1 LGLTEKIMLKRLTQ
15 LIAILALFTSI
26 VLISGCKQETNKN
39 DFLKKVL
46 SNLEQIKS
54 ARYSS
59 TSGGIPPGKTVDTIR
74 SNQYT
79 EEYFNPSDPFIG
91 SSFSTIYQ
99 HRESKYG
106 VVYDGN
112 AQIFMNWD
120 PNTIRID
127 SFQNNQLPFRPMITP
142 FFNYTKSI
150 IKYAL
155 ETTDSIITEI
165 EDFGDSVKFSI
176 YIPNKVVEFFGKG
189 YVMDNPYLASED
201 AFSSYEIW
209 IHKSDYLPFRYKRT
223 VPNETYWL
231 INKKTEFNIGNIED
245 FAASNY
251 FPSDYSIVGQQI
263 KLKKDMVGKAAP
275 EWTLKDVNN
284 KSISLRD
291 LKSKILLIK
300 FTGIGC
306 GPCHA
311 SLPFTKQLV
320 QDYSIK
326 DFEIISIET
335 WSSDIDIIKSYSD
348 KNELNYKYL
357 LSTEEI
363 KKSYQVNEV
372 PAFFLLDEKRMIRK
386 VILGYGEG
394 TTDKEIRDAINE
406 LI

>member
-1 LGLTEKIMLKRLTQ
+1 MIKRLPH
-15 LIAILALFTSI
+15 LISILVLFMSA
-26 VLISGCKQETNKN
+26 VMISGCKKEINKN

-59 TSGGIPPGKTVDTIR
+59 TSGGIPPGRKVDTIR
-74 SNQYT
+74 SSQYT
-79 EEYFNPSDPFIG
+79 EEFFNPSDTFIG
-91 SSFSTIYQ
+91 SSFSKIY
-99 HRESKYG
+99 HYNESKYG
-106 VVYDGN
+106 FVYDGN
-112 AQIFMNWD
+112 AQIFMDWD

-127 SFQNNQLPFRPMITP
+127 SFQNNQLPFRPMSTP

-155 ETTDSIITEI
+155 ETKDSTSTEI
-165 EDFGDSVKFSI
+165 EDFGDSIKFSI

-189 YVMDNPYLASED
+189 YVMDNPYLAIED

-223 VPNETYWL
+223 VPHETSWL
-231 INKKTEFNIGNIED
+231 INNKTEFNIGDIED
-245 FAASNY
+245 FVASEY
-251 FPSDYSIVGQQI
+251 FPPNYSIAGQQI
-263 KLKKDMVGKAAP
+263 KVKKDMVGKTAP

-284 KSISLRD
+284 NSVSLRD

-320 QDYSIK
+320 QDYSIN

-335 WSSDIDIIKSYSD
+335 WSSDIDYIKSYVD
-348 KNELNYKYL
+348 KNRLNYKYL
-357 LSTEEI
+357 ISTEEI

-372 PAFFLLDEKRMIRK
+372 PAFFILDENRIIRK

-394 TTDKEIRDAINE
+394 TTDKEIRDAIEE

>member
-1 LGLTEKIMLKRLTQ
+1 MIKRLPH
-15 LIAILALFTSI
+15 LISILVLFMSV
-26 VLISGCKQETNKN
+26 VLISGCKKEINKN

-59 TSGGIPPGKTVDTIR
+59 TSGGIPPGRKVDTIL
-74 SNQYT
+74 SSQYT
-79 EEYFNPSDPFIG
+79 EEFFNPSDTFIG
-91 SSFSTIYQ
+91 SSFSKIY
-99 HRESKYG
+99 HYKESKYG
-106 VVYDGN
+106 FVYDGN
-112 AQIFMNWD
+112 AQIFMDWD

-127 SFQNNQLPFRPMITP
+127 SFKNNQLPFRPMSTP

-155 ETTDSIITEI
+155 ETKDSTSTEI
-165 EDFGDSVKFSI
+165 EDFGDSIKFSI

-189 YVMDNPYLASED
+189 YIMDNPYLAIED

-223 VPNETYWL
+223 VPHETSWL
-231 INKKTEFNIGNIED
+231 VNNKTEFNIGDIED
-245 FAASNY
+245 FVASDY
-251 FPSDYSIVGQQI
+251 FPPDYSTAGQQI
-263 KLKKDMVGKAAP
+263 KAKKDMVGKIAP

-284 KSISLRD
+284 KSVSLRE

-320 QDYSIK
+320 EDYHIK
-326 DFEIISIET
+326 DFEIISVET
-335 WSSDIDIIKSYSD
+335 WSSDIDLIKSYSD
-348 KNELNYKYL
+348 KNKLNYKYL

-363 KKSYQVNEV
+363 KKNYQVNEV
-372 PAFFLLDEKRMIRK
+372 PAFFILDEKRIIRK

-394 TTDKEIRDAINE
+394 PTDKEIRDAINE

>member
-1 LGLTEKIMLKRLTQ
+1 MIKRLPH
-15 LIAILALFTSI
+15 LISILVLFMSA
-26 VLISGCKQETNKN
+26 VMISGCKKEINKN

-59 TSGGIPPGKTVDTIR
+59 TSGGIPPGRKVDTIR
-74 SNQYT
+74 SSQYT
-79 EEYFNPSDPFIG
+79 EEFFNPSDTFIG
-91 SSFSTIYQ
+91 SSFSRIY
-99 HRESKYG
+99 HYKESKYG
-106 VVYDGN
+106 FVYDGN
-112 AQIFMNWD
+112 AQIFMDWD

-127 SFQNNQLPFRPMITP
+127 SFQNNQLPFRGMRTP

-150 IKYAL
+150 IRYAL
-155 ETTDSIITEI
+155 ETKDSISTEL
-165 EDFGDSVKFSI
+165 EDFGDSIKFNI

-189 YVMDNPYLASED
+189 YVMDNPYLAIED

-223 VPNETYWL
+223 VPHETSWL
-231 INKKTEFNIGNIED
+231 INNKPEFNIGDIED

-251 FPSDYSIVGQQI
+251 FPPDYSIVGQQI
-263 KLKKDMVGKAAP
+263 KTKKDMVGKTAP
-275 EWTLKDVNN
+275 EWTLIDINN

-320 QDYSIK
+320 QDYSIN

-335 WSSDIDIIKSYSD
+335 WSSDIDYIKSYVD
-348 KNELNYKYL
+348 KNRLNYKYL
-357 LSTEEI
+357 ISTEEI

-372 PAFFLLDEKRMIRK
+372 PAFFILDENRIIRK

-394 TTDKEIRDAINE
+394 TTDKEIRDAIEE

>member
-1 LGLTEKIMLKRLTQ
+1 MSVG
-15 LIAILALFTSI
+15 
-26 VLISGCKQETNKN
+26 LISGCKKEINKN

-59 TSGGIPPGKTVDTIR
+59 TSGGIPPGRKVDTIR
-74 SNQYT
+74 SSQYT
-79 EEYFNPSDPFIG
+79 EEFFNPSDTFIG
-91 SSFSTIYQ
+91 SSFSRIY
-99 HRESKYG
+99 HYKESKYG
-106 VVYDGN
+106 FVYDGN
-112 AQIFMNWD
+112 AQIFMDWD

-127 SFQNNQLPFRPMITP
+127 SFQNNQLPFRPMSTP

-155 ETTDSIITEI
+155 ETKDSTSTEI
-165 EDFGDSVKFSI
+165 EDFGDSIKFSI

-189 YVMDNPYLASED
+189 YVMDNPYLAIED

-223 VPNETYWL
+223 VPHETSWL
-231 INKKTEFNIGNIED
+231 INNKPEFNIGDIED
-245 FAASNY
+245 FAASEY
-251 FPSDYSIVGQQI
+251 FPPNYSIAGQQI
-263 KLKKDMVGKAAP
+263 KVKKDMVGKTAP

-284 KSISLRD
+284 NSVSLRD

-311 SLPFTKQLV
+311 SLPFTKRLV
-320 QDYSIK
+320 QDYSIN

-335 WSSDIDIIKSYSD
+335 WSSDIDYIKSYVD
-348 KNELNYKYL
+348 KNRLNYKYL
-357 LSTEEI
+357 ISTEEI

-372 PAFFLLDEKRMIRK
+372 PAFFILDENRIIRK

-394 TTDKEIRDAINE
+394 TTDKEIRDAIEE

>member
-1 LGLTEKIMLKRLTQ
+1 MLKRLTH
-15 LIAILALFTSI
+15 LIAILALFTSV

-59 TSGGIPPGKTVDTIR
+59 TSGGIPPGRTVDTI
-74 SNQYT
+74 SSYQYT
-79 EEYFNPSDPFIG
+79 EEYFNPSDTFIG
-91 SSFSTIYQ
+91 SSFSKIY
-99 HRESKYG
+99 HYKESKYG
-106 VVYDGN
+106 YVYDGN
-112 AQIFMNWD
+112 TQIFMDWD
-120 PNTIRID
+120 PNVIRID
-127 SFQNNQLPFRPMITP
+127 SFQNNQLPFRPMSTP
-142 FFNYTKSI
+142 FFNCTKSI

-155 ETTDSIITEI
+155 ETKDSVTTEI
-165 EDFGDSVKFSI
+165 EDFGDSVRFSI

-209 IHKSDYLPFRYKRT
+209 INKSDYLPFRYKRT
-223 VPNETYWL
+223 VPHETSWL
-231 INKKTEFNIGNIED
+231 INKNTEFNIGKVED

-251 FPSDYSIVGQQI
+251 FPPDYSIVGQQI
-263 KLKKDMVGKAAP
+263 KQRKDMVGKTAP

-284 KSISLRD
+284 QSISLRD

-320 QDYSIK
+320 EDYSIN
-326 DFEIISIET
+326 DFEIISVET
-335 WSSDIDIIKSYSD
+335 WSSDIDYIKSYVD
-348 KNELNYKYL
+348 KNKLNYKYL
-357 LSTEEI
+357 ISTEEI
-363 KKSYQVNEV
+363 RNSYQVTAV
-372 PAFFLLDEKRMIRK
+372 PAFFILDKNRIIRK

-394 TTDKEIRDAINE
+394 TTDKEIRNAIEE

>member
-1 LGLTEKIMLKRLTQ
+1 MKERLHSV
-15 LIAILALFTSI
+15 ISILVLLMSV
-26 VLISGCKQETNKN
+26 VLINGCKREINKN

-46 SNLEQIKS
+46 SKIEQIES
-54 ARYSS
+54 ARYTA
-59 TSGGIPPGKTVDTIR
+59 TSGGIPPGRTVETIP
-74 SNQYT
+74 SYEDT
-79 EEYFNPSDPFIG
+79 EEYFNPCDTFIG
-91 SSFSTIYQ
+91 SSFSKIYHWKGSQ
-99 HRESKYG
+99 YG
-106 VVYDGN
+106 FVYDGN
-112 AQIFMNWD
+112 AQIFLNWD

-127 SFQNNQLPFRPMITP
+127 SFQHNHLPFRPMSPP

-155 ETTDSIITEI
+155 ETKDSITTEI
-165 EDFGDSVKFSI
+165 EDFGDSIKFSI

-189 YVMDNPYLASED
+189 YIMDNPYLASED
-201 AFSSYEIW
+201 AFSSYDIW

-223 VPNETYWL
+223 VPDETSWL
-231 INKKTEFNIGNIED
+231 INNKPEFNIGNIED

-263 KLKKDMVGKAAP
+263 KPKKNMVGKTAP
-275 EWTLKDVNN
+275 DWTLKDINN
-284 KSISLRD
+284 QPISLRD

-311 SLPFTKQLV
+311 SLPFTKRLV
-320 QDYSIK
+320 QDYSIN

-335 WSSDIDIIKSYSD
+335 WSSDIDYIKSYVD
-348 KNELNYKYL
+348 KNKLNYKYL
-357 LSTEEI
+357 ISTEEI
-363 KKSYQVNEV
+363 RKSYQVNEV
-372 PAFFLLDEKRMIRK
+372 PAFFIIDENRIIRK

-394 TTDKEIRDAINE
+394 VTEKEIRDAIEE

>member
-1 LGLTEKIMLKRLTQ
+1 MIKRLPH
-15 LIAILALFTSI
+15 LISILVLFMS
-26 VLISGCKQETNKN
+26 VVMISGCKKEINKN

-59 TSGGIPPGKTVDTIR
+59 TSGGIPPGRKVDTIR
-74 SNQYT
+74 SSQYT
-79 EEYFNPSDPFIG
+79 EEFFNPSDTFIG
-91 SSFSTIYQ
+91 SSFSKIY
-99 HRESKYG
+99 HYKESKYG
-106 VVYDGN
+106 FVYDGN
-112 AQIFMNWD
+112 AQIFMDWD

-127 SFQNNQLPFRPMITP
+127 SFQNNQLPFRPMSTP

-155 ETTDSIITEI
+155 ETKDSTSTEI
-165 EDFGDSVKFSI
+165 EDFGDSIKFSI

-189 YVMDNPYLASED
+189 YVMDNPYLAIED

-223 VPNETYWL
+223 VPHETSWL
-231 INKKTEFNIGNIED
+231 INNKPEFNIGDIED

-251 FPSDYSIVGQQI
+251 FPPDYSIVGQQI
-263 KLKKDMVGKAAP
+263 KTKKDMVGKTAP
-275 EWTLKDVNN
+275 EWTLIDINN

-311 SLPFTKQLV
+311 SLSFTKRLV
-320 QDYSIK
+320 QDYSIN
-326 DFEIISIET
+326 DLEIISIET
-335 WSSDIDIIKSYSD
+335 WSSDIDYIKSYVD
-348 KNELNYKYL
+348 KNRLNYKYL
-357 LSTEEI
+357 ISTEEI

-372 PAFFLLDEKRMIRK
+372 PAFFIIDENRIIRK

-394 TTDKEIRDAINE
+394 TTEKEIRDAIEE

>member
-1 LGLTEKIMLKRLTQ
+1 MIKRLHPV
-15 LIAILALFTSI
+15 ISISVLFMSV
-26 VLISGCKQETNKN
+26 VLISGCKREINKN

-54 ARYSS
+54 AKYSS
-59 TSGGIPPGKTVDTIR
+59 TSGGIPPGRKDTILATL
-74 SNQYT
+74 YT
-79 EEYFNPSDPFIG
+79 EEYFNPIDTFIG
-91 SSFSTIYQ
+91 SSFSKIYPYG
-99 HRESKYG
+99 ESKYG
-106 VVYDGN
+106 FVYDGN
-112 AQIFMNWD
+112 AQIFMDWD

-127 SFQNNQLPFRPMITP
+127 SFQNNQLPFRPMSTP

-155 ETTDSIITEI
+155 ETKDSISTEI
-165 EDFGDSVKFSI
+165 EDFGDSIKFSI

-189 YVMDNPYLASED
+189 YVMDNPYLDSED

-223 VPNETYWL
+223 VPHETSWL
-231 INKKTEFNIGNIED
+231 INNKTEFNIGNIKD

-251 FPSDYSIVGQQI
+251 FPPDYSIVGQQI
-263 KLKKDMVGKAAP
+263 KPKKDMMGKTAP
-275 EWTLKDVNN
+275 EWTLKDANN
-284 KSISLRD
+284 QSVSLRD

-320 QDYSIK
+320 QEYSIN

-335 WSSDIDIIKSYSD
+335 WSSDIDYIKSYVD
-348 KNELNYKYL
+348 KNRLNYKYL
-357 LSTEEI
+357 ISTEEI

-372 PAFFLLDEKRMIRK
+372 PAFFILDENRIIRK

-394 TTDKEIRDAINE
+394 TTDQEIRDAINE